1 MTEEKKR
8 KPQVFLSFAQE
19 DKRIA
24 QRIAEALRSSG
35 ARVLDDAWELASGD
49 SLQSRVAKS
58 IAASDYLVVLLSTH
72 SVQSRWVQYELQ
84 GALLSEMN
92 DRAITV
98 IPVLVDHVTVPSS
111 LRDRLYLD
119 LTKDEESG
127 ITQLLRQLSAA
138 PDIDFSLLNYSSF
151 ESLVDALLI
160 ELGFETTRLNL
171 PGSKDFGFDFS
182 ATFRDTDPFGNEQ
195 MTDWLVEC
203 KLYKQERV
211 SVTLLQK
218 LFAILSATSRQ
229 GHALV
234 VTNGRLTSVAR
245 NFIADS
251 NKKTGRPLRVIDGNE
266 LTALLL
272 KHPRLIEE
280 FFPQGAR

>member
-8 KPQVFLSFAQE
+8 HPQVFLSFAQE

-24 QRIAEALRSSG
+24 QRIADALTRSG
-35 ARVLDDAWELASGD
+35 ARVLYDAWELAPGD
-49 SLQSRVAKS
+49 SLQSRVGKS

-72 SVQSRWVQYELQ
+72 SVQSSWVQSELQ

-98 IPVLVDHVTVPSS
+98 IPVLVDDVTVPSS

-119 LTKDEESG
+119 LTTDEKSG
-127 ITQLLRQLSAA
+127 ITQLQRQLSAA
-138 PDIDFSLLNYSSF
+138 LDIDFSLLNYSSF
-151 ESLVDALLI
+151 ESLVDALLT
-160 ELGFETTRLNL
+160 ELGFETTRSNL

-182 ATFRDTDPFGNEQ
+182 ATFRDTDPFGHEQ
-195 MTDWLVEC
+195 TTQWLVQC

-218 LFAILSATSRQ
+218 MFAILGATSSQ
-229 GHALV
+229 DHALV

-245 NFIADS
+245 NFITDS
-251 NKKTGRPLRVIDGNE
+251 NKKTERPLRVIDGNE

-272 KHPRLIEE
+272 KHPRLIKE

>member
-1 MTEEKKR
+1 MSEETKR
-8 KPQVFLSFAQE
+8 TPQVFLSFAQE

-24 QRIAEALRSSG
+24 HRIAEALRTSG
-35 ARVLDDAWELASGD
+35 TRVLYDSWELAPGD
-49 SLQSRVAKS
+49 SLQSRITKS

-72 SVQSRWVQYELQ
+72 SVQSRWVQSELQ
-84 GALLSEMN
+84 ATLLSEMD

-98 IPVLVDHVTVPSS
+98 IPVLVDHVTVPTS

-119 LTKDEESG
+119 LTKNEELG
-127 ITQLLRQLSAA
+127 IAQLQRQLSAA
-138 PDIDFSLLNYSSF
+138 PDIDFSLLSYSSF
-151 ESLVDALLI
+151 ESLVDALLT

-182 ATFRDTDPFGNEQ
+182 ATFRGVDPFGHEQ
-195 MTDWLVEC
+195 TTHWLVEC

-218 LFAILSATSRQ
+218 LFAILYATASQ
-229 GHALV
+229 DHALV
-234 VTNGRLTSVAR
+234 VTTGRLTSVAR
-245 NFIADS
+245 NFIAEWT
-251 NKKTGRPLRVIDGNE
+251 KKTGRPLRVIDGNE

-272 KHPRLIEE
+272 KHPRLIKE